1 MRKLYW
7 IGITIVIAIISYLAI
22 LFLSKIYEGYADS
35 TTVWA
40 KDSNVWANDEKY
52 QKKIAEILSGSK
64 GESIAYGIN
73 SVNSSDIKYDFN
85 NYGTQYHET
94 PEQLALNDKN
104 YAIDAS
110 GNLYGQSG
118 TDPQESTLYYEPGSY
133 LFGASTYV
141 PSYQDSIYLS
151 TLTGESSVKPIAN
164 PAKIESGFC
173 KQYKSSP
180 IKLEEACQATDKNAC
195 SSTSCCVLLGGS
207 KCVSGNAKGPF
218 QKNNYGDITIQN
230 PEYYYF
236 QGTCYGNCSGS
247 TLTYA
252 SLGPSETNDIY
263 NDVNSKILDSD
274 AKISTIT
281 VGNKKKKYIAAED
294 SDNVQSSSIG
304 TGSYSYI
311 PSSATQYKDT
321 TTTITIPD
329 SPAANSYIDLGLFFP
344 PITGQ
349 GNVDSCQPYSLVYYI
364 GNYYNAVS
372 KLNLLITNITYA
384 SVYVDVSSTLQAY
397 YNVSGNIIN
406 PLYTFNELNKSCS
419 TLRNPGWDISEVF
432 KSAQQG
438 CKTAATYQLPYN
450 NPSVN
455 TTTNTLANCP
465 PTVNISQYT
474 YPFNYMNMTI
484 LFDRSNAGLNVGT
497 SPYAATFNITTMKY
511 YLNMGIPIWWGI
523 KINKSFE
530 VQFLSGAS
538 NSLTFPQVSDN
549 AIWYNHNL
557 ATDTQPPT
565 TNNGITSHTMVI
577 VGYADNI
584 DTAKKADKSTC
595 IFKFVNQWSRNF
607 GDNGFGYITSNYLL
621 AINNDSTNTRFTNG
635 DGPTNSLRVF
645 K

>member
-7 IGITIVIAIISYLAI
+7 IGITIVVAIISYLVI
-22 LFLSKIYEGYADS
+22 LSLSKIYEGYADS
-35 TTVWA
+35 TTAWA
-40 KDSNVWANDEKY
+40 KDTNAWSNNDNY
-52 QKKIAEILSGSK
+52 AQKITKSLGDTNTSSVSSFDLS
-64 GESIAYGIN
+64 N
-73 SVNSSDIKYDFN
+73 STDIKYDFN

-94 PEQLALNDKN
+94 PEQLALDDPNIV
-104 YAIDAS
+104 IDAS
-110 GNLYGQSG
+110 GNLYTQSG
-118 TDPQESTLYYEPGSY
+118 TNPQESTLYYEPGSY
-133 LFGASTYV
+133 LFGAATYV

-164 PAKIESGFC
+164 PAKIKSGFC
-173 KQYKSSP
+173 SHYKHSP
-180 IKLEEACQATDKNAC
+180 IKLEEACQATDINSC

-252 SLGPSETNDIY
+252 PLGVNEINNISLDESSQILNTQTKVLTTTSDTSY
-263 NDVNSKILDSD
+263 N
-274 AKISTIT
+274 
-281 VGNKKKKYIAAED
+281 
-294 SDNVQSSSIG
+294 
-304 TGSYSYI
+304 YI
-311 PSSATQYKDT
+311 PSSATQYIDT
-321 TTTITIPD
+321 ATTITP
-329 SPAANSYIDLGLFFP
+329 STTSSQYNYIDLGLFFP

-372 KLNLLITNITYA
+372 KLNLLITNISYA

-406 PLYTFNELNKSCS
+406 PLYTFNALNSSCS
-419 TLRNPGWDISEVF
+419 TLHNSGWDISEVF

-438 CKTAATYQLPYN
+438 CKTAATYQLSYN

-511 YLNMGIPIWWGI
+511 YLNIGIPIWWGI

-530 VQFLSGAS
+530 TQFSSNAT

-565 TNNGITSHTMVI
+565 TNGGIISHAMVI

-584 DTAKKADKSTC
+584 DTAKKADNSSC
-595 IFKFVNQWSRNF
+595 VFKFVNQWARNF